1 MVKEGGGCLEIIS
14 TFAGTLTHLVWRR
27 GTGAVLQGLS
37 LPAAFENL
45 IGSIEKVA
53 GGNFLVIAS

>member
-14 TFAGTLTHLVWRR
+14 TFAGTLTHLVWRQ
-27 GTGAVLQGLS
+27 GTGAVLQGLP

-45 IGSIEKVA
+45 IGNIKKVVR
-53 GGNFLVIAS
+53 GTFLVDAS